1 MSRIGKTPVN
11 LPSGVEVKVASDA
24 VAVKG
29 PKGEL
34 SFPLA
39 PEIAVAVE
47 DQQVVVSTTGAGGS
61 KKASALHGL
70 VRAHIQNMV
79 VGVTEGYEKSLEIH
93 GTGWNVKP
101 KGQGI
106 EMQIGF
112 CHLVECTPPE
122 GVTVEC
128 PSQTEIKVQGICKQA
143 VGQFA
148 ANIRRVRPP
157 EPYKGKGIRYK
168 GEHVRRKAGKSLG

>member
-1 MSRIGKTPVN
+1 MSRIGNTPVT
-11 LPSGVEVKVASDA
+11 LPSGVEVQANSNE

-29 PKGEL
+29 PKGQL
-34 SFPLA
+34 SFPLF
-39 PEIAVAVE
+39 PEVTVAVE
-47 DQQVVVSTTGAGGS
+47 DGQVVISRTGAGGT
-61 KKASALHGL
+61 KNAAALHGL

-79 VGVTEGYEKSLEIH
+79 VGVTEGYSKALEIH

-112 CHLVECTPPE
+112 CHLVECTPPD

-128 PSQTEIKVQGICKQA
+128 PTQTEIVVKGIDKQA

>member
-1 MSRIGKTPVN
+1 MSRIGNTLVT
-11 LPSGVEVKVASDA
+11 LPSGVEVNASSSE

-29 PKGEL
+29 PKGQL
-34 SFPLA
+34 SFPLF
-39 PEIAVAVE
+39 PEVAVAVE
-47 DQQVVVSTTGAGGS
+47 DGKVVISRTGSGGN
-61 KKASALHGL
+61 KKAAALHGL
-70 VRAHIQNMV
+70 VRAHVQNMV
-79 VGVTEGYEKSLEIH
+79 TGVTEGYEKSLEIH

-112 CHLVECTPPE
+112 CHLVECTPPD

-128 PSQTEIKVQGICKQA
+128 PSQTEILVKGIDKQA

>member
-1 MSRIGKTPVN
+1 MSRIGNTPVE
-11 LPSGVEVKVASDA
+11 LPSGVEVKVAPSQ
-24 VAVKG
+24 VSVKG

-34 SFPLA
+34 SFPLF

-47 DQQVVVSTTGAGGS
+47 DGTVNIAQSGSGGS
-61 KKASALHGL
+61 AKASALHGL

-79 VGVTEGYEKSLEIH
+79 LGVTEGYSKSLEIV
-93 GTGWNVKP
+93 GTGWNVKA

-128 PSQTEIKVQGICKQA
+128 PTQTEILVKGIDKQK

-168 GEHVRRKAGKSLG
+168 GEEVRRKAGKSLG

>member
-1 MSRIGKTPVN
+1 MSRIGNTPVD
-11 LPSGVEVKVASDA
+11 LPSGVEVKVAPSK
-24 VAVKG
+24 VSVKG
-29 PKGEL
+29 PMGEL
-34 SFPLA
+34 SFPLF

-47 DQQVVVSTTGAGGS
+47 DGQVSIARSGSGGTA
-61 KKASALHGL
+61 KASALHGL

-79 VGVTEGYEKSLEIH
+79 LGVTEGYSKSLQIV

-128 PSQTEIKVQGICKQA
+128 PTQTEILVKGIDKQK

-168 GEHVRRKAGKSLG
+168 GEEVRRKAGKSLG

>member
-1 MSRIGKTPVN
+1 MSRIGNQPVKI
-11 LPSGVEVKVASDA
+11 PSGVEISHTTSAVK
-24 VAVKG
+24 VKG

-34 SFPLA
+34 SFPLF
-39 PEIAVAVE
+39 PEIRVSVEGEVLSVA
-47 DQQVVVSTTGAGGS
+47 QSGAGAP
-61 KKASALHGL
+61 KKAAALHGL

-79 VGVTEGYEKSLEIH
+79 VGVTEGYSKVLEIH
-93 GTGWNVKP
+93 GTGWNVKA

-122 GVTVEC
+122 GVKVEC
-128 PSQTEIKVQGICKQA
+128 NSATEMTISGIDKHA

-168 GEHVRRKAGKSLG
+168 GEQVRRKAGKALA